1 MIGKI
6 FSLASKNVFRARTRT
21 LITIFAYAFGIGM
34 YILMD
39 GLLGGAYKDSVKNIV
54 QKDIGNIKVF
64 SKGYDINKIVPD
76 PEDYFD
82 EKVYRKISDKYEYSV
97 RELQFLTTIVS
108 GEQQYAGVV
117 RGVNPKSANK
127 VFNYKTDVKVGAW
140 LDSLPDDEVVM
151 GELLA
156 KVLKLKV
163 GDNFVIIYRNRDGNY
178 DAYDFTVGGLIYTG
192 NPNVDRVDVFMKLE
206 KAQEI
211 MGAQGLISDIAIR
224 TNEKGAVK
232 RIRRDCGGDLTVYT
246 WEDLSQDFLNINKT
260 KQISSAVLIMMVVIV
275 AVIGIFNTILL
286 GMFERQIEVGTLK
299 ALGMSEKEINLLF
312 VIEGGII
319 GLLGSVVG
327 IITGVILNIPF
338 VTIGISL
345 KGFENMDI
353 GYPVEAV
360 FRSTWNPGSMIF
372 ALIFGVVIAILAS
385 YYPAKRA
392 ARLNP
397 VETLRG

>member
-82 EKVYRKISDKYEYSV
+82 EKVYREIFNKYEYSV

-224 TNEKGAVK
+224 TNDKGAVE

-260 KQISSAVLIMMVVIV
+260 KQISSAVLIMMIVIV

>member
-82 EKVYRKISDKYEYSV
+82 EKVYREIFNKYEYSV

-117 RGVNPKSANK
+117 RGVKPKSANK

-224 TNEKGAVK
+224 TNDKGAVE

-260 KQISSAVLIMMVVIV
+260 KQISSAVLIMMIVIV

>member
-82 EKVYRKISDKYEYSV
+82 EKVYREIFNKYEYSV

-117 RGVNPKSANK
+117 RGVKPKSANK

-211 MGAQGLISDIAIR
+211 MGAQGLVSDIAIR
-224 TNEKGAVK
+224 TNDKGAVE

-260 KQISSAVLIMMVVIV
+260 KQISSAVLIMMIVIV

>member
-82 EKVYRKISDKYEYSV
+82 EKVYREIFNKYEYSV

-211 MGAQGLISDIAIR
+211 MGAQGLVSDIAIR
-224 TNEKGAVK
+224 TNDKGAVE

-260 KQISSAVLIMMVVIV
+260 KQISSAVLIMMIVIV

>member
-82 EKVYRKISDKYEYSV
+82 EKVYREIFNKYEYSV

-211 MGAQGLISDIAIR
+211 MGAQGLVSDIAIR
-224 TNEKGAVK
+224 TNDKGAVE

-260 KQISSAVLIMMVVIV
+260 KQISSAVLIMMIVIV

-372 ALIFGVVIAILAS
+372 AL
-385 YYPAKRA
+385 
-392 ARLNP
+392 
-397 VETLRG
+397 

>member
-224 TNEKGAVK
+224 TNDKGAVE

-260 KQISSAVLIMMVVIV
+260 KQISSAVLIMMIVIV

-299 ALGMSEKEINLLF
+299 ALGMSGKEINLLF

>member
-192 NPNVDRVDVFMKLE
+192 NPNVDRVDVFMRLE

-224 TNEKGAVK
+224 TNDKGAVE

-260 KQISSAVLIMMVVIV
+260 KQISSAVLIMMIVIV

>member
-224 TNEKGAVK
+224 TNDKGAVE

-260 KQISSAVLIMMVVIV
+260 KQISSAVLIMMIVIV